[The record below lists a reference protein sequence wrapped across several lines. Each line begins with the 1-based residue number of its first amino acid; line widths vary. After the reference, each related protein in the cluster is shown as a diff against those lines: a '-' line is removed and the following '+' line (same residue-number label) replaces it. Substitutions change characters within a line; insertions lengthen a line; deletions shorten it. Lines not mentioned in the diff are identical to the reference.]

1 LANKKLVGAIT
12 TLLNEIGEDGGRGGL
27 LETPERAAKA
37 WYDWTKGYAI
47 EPLSLLKTFDDG
59 ASNYDAMVLVKDIP
73 FYSHCEHHLAPIIG
87 RATIGYIPDR
97 RIVGLSKL
105 NRVVDAYARRLQVQ
119 ERLTT
124 DIAECV
130 NVGLKPIGVGVY
142 IRARHMCMESRG
154 VCQQG
159 HTTVTQCLL
168 GAMRNEAVA
177 RAEFLELAKSDTPI

>member
-1 LANKKLVGAIT
+1 MANKKLIGAIK
-12 TLLNEIGEDGGRGGL
+12 TLLKEIGEDEGRGGL

-37 WYDWTKGYAI
+37 WYDWTSGYTAS
-47 EPLSLLKTFDDG
+47 PLAMLKTFDDG
-59 ASNYDAMVLVKDIP
+59 ASNYDAMVVVKDIP

-87 RATIGYIPDR
+87 RATVGYIPDK

-105 NRVVDAYARRLQVQ
+105 NRVVDAFARRLQVQ

-124 DIAECV
+124 DIATCV
-130 NVGLKPIGVGVY
+130 DEGLRPLGVGVY

-159 HTTVTQCLL
+159 HVTVTQSLL
-168 GAMRNEAVA
+168 GAIRNEPDA
-177 RAEFLELAKSDTPI
+177 RAEFLSLAMSDTPI